1 MIKYSSI
8 LLILLSVVLG
18 NNYQI
23 SGKVYDSTNS
33 KPLIGANV
41 IIENTSLGAASDVD
55 GNFIIKNIEQEKNFV
70 KVQYIGYETYKKEI
84 LIDNSGKKIID
95 IALIPE
101 VLELETYIVTAS
113 RRKERIE
120 DAPAAISVITKS
132 EIRRESNTNLGDY
145 IKGTKGIK

>member
-8 LLILLSVVLG
+8 ILILLSVVLG

-70 KVQYIGYETYKKEI
+70 KVQYIGYETYKEEI
-84 LIDNSGKKIID
+84 
-95 IALIPE
+95 
-101 VLELETYIVTAS
+101 
-113 RRKERIE
+113 
-120 DAPAAISVITKS
+120 
-132 EIRRESNTNLGDY
+132 
-145 IKGTKGIK
+145 